1 VCCGAPHNSTL
12 DLTKVDATVIAVVVG
27 VPLLAYHLYVAYL
40 VQRANLSSG
49 GQLLAVF
56 ALVTVP
62 LLGALLVHGYVFG
75 REPRHNN
82 AANPRAENRRQG
94 EI

>member
-1 VCCGAPHNSTL
+1 M
-12 DLTKVDATVIAVVVG
+12 IAIVVG

-49 GQLLAVF
+49 GQLAAVLI
-56 ALVTVP
+56 LVTFP
-62 LLGALLVHGYVFG
+62 LLGALLVHGYVSG
-75 REPRHNN
+75 AERQNKN
-82 AANPRAENRRQG
+82 AAKAPAKNEAEG